1 MVMPLLELHLFGGL
15 SIQLQ
20 HKPVMG
26 LVSRKADALIAYLAC
41 NPHVYRREV
50 LADLFWDD
58 RSQIHAM
65 GNLRVV
71 LNSVRRELA
80 TQITITRQTISMPRT
95 PQLWVDAVEFENY
108 LAPLLHATSNTTSAL
123 LGLQKALN
131 LYKGEFLAGF
141 FLREAHQFEEW
152 MLFERERHH
161 IGAVKAAQ
169 TLTHCYLASQDY
181 GQGIQTAQRW
191 VQLDMLNE
199 EAHRT
204 FMELLV
210 YNGQRTA
217 ALDHYQQYLGK
228 SLREGF
234 DLSGEFNAF
243 YQQLTRDE
251 LAIQVE
257 GLQAGLVR
265 LENYQA
271 TIPHN
276 LPSSLTP
283 MIGREKELRQIQE
296 RLEDPSCRL
305 LTVMGLGGV
314 GKTRLAIEAALAL
327 ATPTPGNLLFRD
339 GIYLVRLDRI
349 ESDELLPSVIA
360 NALNYTFQG
369 PLHPI
374 KQLHQYLRSR
384 RLLLIL
390 DNYEH
395 LSQYSN
401 LLMEILQHA
410 PHVKILVTSRTRL
423 EFLGEWIL
431 PIEGLSHPPA
441 AAPTGQA
448 GTHRQK
454 TTTVAWDEFPATYLF
469 IHTAHAI
476 QPEFDPN
483 AERLAIIEICQTV
496 DGLPLAIQLTA
507 AAVHAHSCQEIA
519 TAIRRNLDFIHSNM
533 RNLPER
539 HRSLRAVF
547 KHSWQLLPAIE
558 KEAFA
563 NLAIFMDGFSA
574 EQAAAVA
581 DVPTEILTNL
591 MNKSLIQQLEVQI
604 DSSSTQRY
612 RRYRM
617 HPVLHQYALEELSVD
632 PQNESARGQ
641 RHCLYFC
648 HFAVEQNAILEGAKA
663 AEASAAL
670 ALEVNNLRASW
681 HFALR
686 HCQDELLLTMLP
698 ALMGFYLLRGFL
710 QDALGILEGA
720 IGEVGGWSSSNPL
733 KQSSQQRLFTHLFAH
748 KAEVL
753 VELGRYDSAIAAGQ
767 KAIGYA
773 KTETD
778 GAGEALGHLYWG
790 IALNYQGLYK
800 PAKEKLQYALGLAQL
815 EESSQSEAA
824 AQRYLGVN
832 SFYQGDYTA
841 GRLHH
846 ETAIRLYQERKE
858 LINELRTYHSLA
870 MLYFYTGDYSQ
881 ARQHYERCRQ
891 AYQDIHDLPA
901 LSLTLNNLGAVS
913 SHLGDYTKALRS
925 FEDALSIR
933 REIGDRQME
942 GLILANIGLLVHLM
956 NNNRLALDYC
966 TQALD
971 VSLELGERDTE
982 AYARTCLG
990 HALLELGR
998 IAEAIT
1004 NYEQAVHIRK
1014 TNDQLTQMLEPL
1026 AGLARAHL
1034 RLREATIAL
1043 DYVEE
1048 ILPHLTVHTFAGIV
1062 ELIRI
1067 HLTCYRVL
1075 YLLEDPRATEIL
1087 AMGYLILQERAAK
1100 ITDKNLRKYYF
1111 ENIIAHRELM
1121 TEYETTVAVG

>member
-1 MVMPLLELHLFGGL
+1 MLELHLFGGL
-15 SIQLQ
+15 SIQLDHQ
-20 HKPVMG
+20 PVTG
-26 LVSRKADALIAYLAC
+26 LVSRKADALVAYLAC
-41 NPHVYRREV
+41 NPHVYPREV

-58 RSQIHAM
+58 RSQNQAM

-71 LNSVRRELA
+71 LNSLRRELA
-80 TQITITRQTISMPRT
+80 EQITITRQTVHIPRT
-95 PQLWVDAVEFENY
+95 HQLWVDAAEFECF
-108 LAPLLHATSNTTSAL
+108 LIPLLHAAPNTTATIT
-123 LGLQKALN
+123 GLQKALN

-161 IGAVKAAQ
+161 IAAVKAAQ
-169 TLTHCYLASQDY
+169 TLTHHYLASQDY

-199 EAHRT
+199 EAHRIL
-204 FMELLV
+204 MELLV

-217 ALDHYQQYLGK
+217 ALEHYQQHLSK
-228 SLREGF
+228 STREGF
-234 DLSGEFNAF
+234 ELSSEFSAF

-251 LAIQVE
+251 LTIQVE
-257 GLQAGLVR
+257 GLHPAPMR
-265 LENYQA
+265 LENYQ
-271 TIPHN
+271 TIVPHN

-283 MIGREKELRQIQE
+283 MIGREEELRQIQD
-296 RLEDPSCRL
+296 RLEDSTCRL

-314 GKTRLAIEAALAL
+314 GKTRLAIEAAQIL
-327 ATPTPGNLLFRD
+327 ATAPIGSILFRD
-339 GIYLVRLDRI
+339 GIYLVRLERI

-369 PLHPI
+369 PLDPI

-395 LSQYSN
+395 LLHYSN
-401 LLMEILQHA
+401 LLLEILQHA

-431 PIEGLSHPPA
+431 PIEGLSHPA
-441 AAPTGQA
+441 IHTATRSSSV
-448 GTHRQK
+448 HRPK
-454 TTTVAWDEFPATYLF
+454 TNETINWDEFPATNLF
-469 IHTAHAI
+469 IHTARAL
-476 QPEFDPN
+476 QPNFDPDQ
-483 AERLAIIEICQTV
+483 EQLSIIEICQTV

-507 AAVHAHSCQEIA
+507 AAVHSHSCQEIA
-519 TAIRRNLDFIHSNM
+519 ASIRRNLDFIQSNM
-533 RNLPER
+533 RNVPER

-547 KHSWQLLPAIE
+547 NHSWQLLPPAE
-558 KEAFA
+558 KEAFT

-574 EQAAAVA
+574 DQAEAVA
-581 DVPTEILTNL
+581 DVSKEILTNL
-591 MNKSLIQQLEVQI
+591 INKSLIQQLEGQI
-604 DSSSTQRY
+604 DGSTQRY

-617 HPVLHQYALEELSVD
+617 HPVLHQYATEELTSD
-632 PQNESARGQ
+632 PENEAGRGQ

-648 HFAVEQNAILEGAKA
+648 HFAVEQQTILESAKA

-670 ALEVNNLRASW
+670 ALEINNLRASW
-681 HFALR
+681 RYALR

-698 ALMGFYLLRGFL
+698 ALMRFYLLRGFL
-710 QDALGILEGA
+710 QDALAILENA
-720 IGEVGGWSSSNPL
+720 IGEVGGWVRSEPFSQSN
-733 KQSSQQRLFTHLFAH
+733 QQRLLTHLFAH

-753 VELGRYDSAIAAGQ
+753 IELGRYDSAIVASQ

-773 KTETD
+773 KSATD
-778 GAGEALGHLYWG
+778 HSGEALGHLHWG
-790 IALNYQGLYK
+790 VALNSQGLYK
-800 PAKEKLQYALGLAQL
+800 QAKEKLQYTLTLAQQQEL
-815 EESSQSEAA
+815 SQIEAA
-824 AQRYLGVN
+824 AHRYLGVN

-846 ETAIRLYQERKE
+846 EAAIRLYQEREE

-891 AYQDIHDLPA
+891 AYQDIHNLPS

-942 GLILANIGLLVHLM
+942 GLILANMGLLVHLM
-956 NNNRLALDYC
+956 NNNRLALEYC
-966 TQALD
+966 TQALE

-998 IAEAIT
+998 VAEAIT
-1004 NYEQAVHIRK
+1004 NYEQAVQIRK
-1014 TNDQLTQMLEPL
+1014 NNDQLTQMLEPL

-1034 RLREATIAL
+1034 RLRETDAAL
-1043 DYVEE
+1043 DYVEA
-1048 ILPHLTVHTFAGIV
+1048 ILPHLNVHTSAGIV

-1067 HLTCYRVL
+1067 YLSCYRVL
-1075 YLLEDPRATEIL
+1075 YLTEDPRANEIL
-1087 AMGYLILQERAAK
+1087 TMGHMILQERAAK
-1100 ITDKNLRKYYF
+1100 ITDKHLRKYYF

-1121 TEYETTVAVG
+1121 TEYETNAAVG

>member
-1 MVMPLLELHLFGGL
+1 MSILQLHLFGGL
-15 SIQLQ
+15 TIQLNHQ
-20 HKPVMG
+20 PVTG

-41 NPHVYRREV
+41 NPHVYQREV

-58 RSQIHAM
+58 RSQTQAM

-71 LNSVRRELA
+71 LNSLRRELA
-80 TQITITRQTISMPRT
+80 DQITITRQTVHLVRT
-95 PQLWVDAVEFENY
+95 PQLWSDAIEFENF
-108 LAPLLHATSNTTSAL
+108 LVPLLHSTVNKSAAL

-141 FLREAHQFEEW
+141 FLRDAHQFEEW
-152 MLFERERHH
+152 MVFERERHH

-169 TLTHCYLASQDY
+169 TLTCHYLAVQDY
-181 GQGIQTAQRW
+181 GQGVQAAQRW

-204 FMELLV
+204 LMELLV
-210 YNGQRTA
+210 YHGQRTA
-217 ALDHYQQYLGK
+217 ALEHYQQHLSK
-228 SLREGF
+228 SAREGF
-234 DLSGEFNAF
+234 ELSSEFHAF

-251 LAIQVE
+251 LTIQVE
-257 GLQAGLVR
+257 GLQAGPVR
-265 LENYQA
+265 LEHYQA

-283 MIGREKELRQIQE
+283 MIGREKELRQIQD

-314 GKTRLAIEAALAL
+314 GKTRLAIEAAQSLTA
-327 ATPTPGNLLFRD
+327 AAVGNLSFRD

-349 ESDELLPSVIA
+349 ESDALLPSVIA

-395 LSQYSN
+395 LSQHSN
-401 LLMEILQHA
+401 FILEILQHA

-441 AAPTGQA
+441 AAATGHVGA
-448 GTHRQK
+448 HRQK
-454 TTTVAWDEFPATYLF
+454 METVAWDEFPATHLF
-469 IHTAHAI
+469 IHTAQAI
-476 QPEFDPN
+476 QPNFDPN
-483 AERLAIIEICQTV
+483 AERLSIIEICQTV

-519 TAIRRNLDFIHSNM
+519 AAIRRNLDFIHSNM

-547 KHSWQLLPAIE
+547 THSWQLLPPVE
-558 KEAFA
+558 QEAFT
-563 NLAIFMDGFSA
+563 NLAIFIDGFSV
-574 EQAAAVA
+574 EQATAVA
-581 DVPTEILTNL
+581 DVTKEILTNL
-591 MNKSLIQQLEVQI
+591 INKSLIQQLEGQI
-604 DSSSTQRY
+604 DGSGTQRY

-617 HPVLHQYALEELSVD
+617 HPVLHQYAMQELTAD

-648 HFAVEQNAILEGAKA
+648 HFAIEQNTILESAKA

-670 ALEVNNLRASW
+670 ALEINNLRASW
-681 HFALR
+681 HYALR
-686 HCQDELLLTMLP
+686 HRQDELLLTMLP
-698 ALMGFYLLRGFL
+698 ALMRFYLLRGFL
-710 QDALGILEGA
+710 QDALTILESA
-720 IGEVGGWSSSNPL
+720 IGEVAGWNSGTSV
-733 KQSSQQRLFTHLFAH
+733 KQSSQQRLLTHLFAH

-753 VELGRYDSAIAAGQ
+753 IELGRYDSAIVAGQ

-773 KTETD
+773 KAGTD
-778 GAGEALGHLYWG
+778 SSGEALGHLYWG
-790 IALNYQGLYK
+790 IALNCQGLYK
-800 PAKEKLQYALGLAQL
+800 PAKEKLQHAVALAQQ
-815 EESSQSEAA
+815 EELSQCEAA

-846 ETAIRLYQERKE
+846 EAAIRLYQERKE

-891 AYQDIHDLPA
+891 AYQDIRDLPA

-913 SHLGDYTKALRS
+913 THLGDYTKALHS

-942 GLILANIGLLVHLM
+942 GLILANIGLLLHLM

-966 TQALD
+966 TQALV

-998 IAEAIT
+998 VAEAIT
-1004 NYEQAVHIRK
+1004 NYEQAVQIRK
-1014 TNDQLTQMLEPL
+1014 NNDQLTQMLEPL

-1034 RLREATIAL
+1034 RLREATVAL
-1043 DYVEE
+1043 AYVEE
-1048 ILPHLTVHTFAGIV
+1048 ILPHLTVHTSAGIV

-1087 AMGYLILQERAAK
+1087 TMGQMILQERAAK
-1100 ITDKNLRKYYF
+1100 ITDKNLRRYYF